1 MCPAR
6 RFLQTEKPRKLTVF
20 SPFLYFFLGFIFVS
34 YLVGLV
40 PSRLPFTLYHK
51 RGPGGSWEGCG
62 RDNVRCQGGLTVRQV
77 REVAAEGVASGK
89 QRDLVDFSEHF
100 CDVAKDWRNEKVVI
114 A

>member
-1 MCPAR
+1 
-6 RFLQTEKPRKLTVF
+6 
-20 SPFLYFFLGFIFVS
+20 
-34 YLVGLV
+34 LVGLV